1 VKKFVTFLLL
11 AAVGTAG
18 YFVWQRQQPPAQVA
32 KVIRGAVSFGPV
44 TETVQAQGY
53 LEPLKRVNVGSQVSG
68 VVKELYADY
77 NSIVK
82 EGQLLAELDSAQL
95 EVQVAIQQAS
105 VDRMFTD
112 IANQEMQL
120 ADVRRQFE
128 RTAQLHDR
136 GLQTQQQFE
145 AAELALKNRQTQ
157 VAAVKKQLVQAEAN
171 LSAAKMNLSYAKI
184 YSPIDGV
191 VIQRRV
197 SLGQTVQASV
207 TSPQFFLL
215 CTPLQTLKLTAWVD
229 EASIGRVR
237 PGQQVGFQ
245 VGTYGSEIFPG
256 TVDAIRL
263 NAQTVN
269 NIVTY
274 PVWISVPNDA
284 LRLRPGMT
292 AQVYMYVSSAQEVVR
307 IPNEALRFRPTRA
320 AYLALGG
327 VPPKE
332 DAQRAIEHQGDK
344 VVDPTVLRAREP
356 EGEAQTI
363 DQLFAPLPVADSR
376 ATVWI
381 WDETEK
387 QFVSKTIRVGVSD
400 GNMTALLSGDVHAG
414 DELVTGVILPMPL
427 NAPTAANPLLGGP
440 RNGR

>member
-1 VKKFVTFLLL
+1 
-11 AAVGTAG
+11 
-18 YFVWQRQQPPAQVA
+18 
-32 KVIRGAVSFGPV
+32 
-44 TETVQAQGY
+44 
-53 LEPLKRVNVGSQVSG
+53 
-68 VVKELYADY
+68 
-77 NSIVK
+77 
-82 EGQLLAELDSAQL
+82 
-95 EVQVAIQQAS
+95 
-105 VDRMFTD
+105 
-112 IANQEMQL
+112 
-120 ADVRRQFE
+120 
-128 RTAQLHDR
+128 
-136 GLQTQQQFE
+136 
-145 AAELALKNRQTQ
+145 
-157 VAAVKKQLVQAEAN
+157 
-171 LSAAKMNLSYAKI
+171 
-184 YSPIDGV
+184 
-191 VIQRRV
+191 
-197 SLGQTVQASV
+197 VQASV

-263 NAQTVN
+263 NAQNIN

-307 IPNEALRFRPTRA
+307 IPNDALRFRPSRA

-327 VPPKE
+327 VPPNE
-332 DAQRAIEHQGDK
+332 EAQRAIEHQGDK
-344 VVDPTVLRAREP
+344 VVDPTALRAREP
-356 EGEAQTI
+356 EGEAETI

-381 WDETEK
+381 WDEADK

-414 DELVTGVILPMPL
+414 DELVTGVILPLPV